1 MIKFYNLVFFS
12 SFLCQVTESSR
23 SATTPDNPDPA
34 TSTVNTFTLDQP
46 LMDTPKNTFPVGMAK
61 HSGTDS
67 KVQEEQKEVKVYKS
81 LLQFGVQCCANSLLN
96 FLIGS
101 WNYSVCRQFEMCY
114 KFSTC
119 IQ

>member
-1 MIKFYNLVFFS
+1 MTKSLS
-12 SFLCQVTESSR
+12 P
-23 SATTPDNPDPA
+23 ATTSDNPDPA
-34 TSTVNTFTLDQP
+34 TSSVSTFTLDQP
-46 LMDTPKNTFPVGMAK
+46 LMDTSKNTFPVGMAK
-61 HSGTDS
+61 HSETDS

-81 LLQFGVQCCANSLLN
+81 LLQFGVQCCANSLMN
-96 FLIGS
+96 FLTGT